1 MPRERILTLNDLF
14 EFCTAHNIQTFS
26 AKEYGKPIVCRMDT
40 FAVLKNEEQTSEDQA
55 QPGLLYKTVKV
66 CHTLENRNKSFISEE
81 AMTTAMPTLKDRP
94 VLAYIHQLEDG
105 TWDFFAHNMEIVEG
119 DDGEAYVEYQER
131 QVGSFTSD
139 QPYLFY
145 DSEQDK
151 TYVIAR
157 IAIPT
162 DYTKAAQIIEDK
174 GGQCKVSCELIV
186 NQMHYNREEK
196 YLQIDDFY
204 FNGLTLLGCDEDGNP
219 IEEGMEGAQ
228 LVNDATEFTSNHNF
242 TKGGD
247 NQMFESLLQKYGI
260 TAEQVE
266 FEYAEMTDEELEAKF
281 AEVFGGESEQEG
293 AESEQE
299 ASAEEDNE
307 AEAEEAS
314 GAESAGEPD
323 GGQSAEGD
331 EPDAGAES
339 EPAGEPETSDPETYA
354 VNISFELSYN
364 DIISQIYRALYQ
376 LDRANSWETCYDVR
390 EVFDDYFVYMDYNNP
405 AKVMMAQ
412 RYTHNDTE
420 VVLDGEP
427 YQVFA
432 EYLTEDERNE
442 LATMRA
448 SYTELKEFKDNADA
462 EALEAACQEVLN
474 DEAYAAIAEEEDFV
488 ALAENHADFSAEEVR
503 NRADLILAAYVRRAG
518 TYSMNRT
525 EDEPTMTVKKSFN
538 VNKSS
543 TEKDNP
549 YPGLFEDDEE

>member
-40 FAVLKNEEQTSEDQA
+40 FAVLKNEEQISEDQA

-266 FEYAEMTDEELEAKF
+266 FDYAEMTDEELEAKF
-281 AEVFGGESEQEG
+281 AEVFGDET
-293 AESEQE
+293 A
-299 ASAEEDNE
+299 
-307 AEAEEAS
+307 
-314 GAESAGEPD
+314 GAESAGEPE
-323 GGQSAEGD
+323 GGQSAEGA

-376 LDRANSWETCYDVR
+376 LDRASSWETCYDVR
-390 EVFDDYFVYMDYNNP
+390 EVFDGYFVYMDYNNP

-474 DEAYAAIAEEEDFV
+474 DESYAAIADDEAFV
-488 ALAENHADFSAEEVR
+488 NLVENHSEFSAEDLR
-503 NRADLILAAYVRRAG
+503 NRADLILAAHVRKVGA
-518 TYSMNRT
+518 YSIQKKESG
-525 EDEPTMTVKKSFN
+525 EDVTMTIKKSFN
-538 VNKSS
+538 VNNSS
-543 TEKDNP
+543 TKEDNP
-549 YPGLFEDDEE
+549 YPGLFEDED